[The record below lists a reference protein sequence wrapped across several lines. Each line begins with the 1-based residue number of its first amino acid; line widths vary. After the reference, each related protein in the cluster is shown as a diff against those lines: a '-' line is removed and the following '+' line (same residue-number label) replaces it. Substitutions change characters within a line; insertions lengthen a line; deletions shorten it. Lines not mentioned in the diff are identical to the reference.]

1 MLQGWAERA
10 FVFGWSGLLDAV
22 LEPSLKA
29 LFIWGSETLRDNL
42 HMLSNPPAGRC
53 HDRSPC
59 CGPSWIPRLAL
70 ALLVISGLWG
80 QPAHAGG
87 KDDHERARQAVQSGQ
102 ILPLP
107 QVLERLAREHPG
119 QVLEVELET
128 DDGRWVY
135 EIKLLQP
142 GGRLT
147 KLKLDAQTAQV
158 LRMRSRGGYDAVGP
172 TESKR

>member
-1 MLQGWAERA
+1 M
-10 FVFGWSGLLDAV
+10 
-22 LEPSLKA
+22 
-29 LFIWGSETLRDNL
+29 
-42 HMLSNPPAGRC
+42 
-53 HDRSPC
+53 
-59 CGPSWIPRLAL
+59 
-70 ALLVISGLWG
+70 
-80 QPAHAGG
+80 AGG

-107 QVLERLAREHPG
+107 QVLERLGREHPG

-142 GGRLT
+142 GGRLI

-158 LRMRSRGGYDAVGP
+158 LGMRSRGGYDAVGP